1 MFYFFYNLITPL
13 LILPVVLFHLYQKL
27 RGKNP
32 PSLSERLGRIPDP
45 ELRKI
50 AGRPVIWVHAVSVG
64 ETLAAK
70 PLLVALKREYP
81 DHAILVSNSTATGRE
96 VTGRIAGVDLNV
108 CFPFD
113 FSFAV
118 GRALDAVKPQAIII
132 METEVWANFTREAA
146 RRDIPVI
153 LANGRISDRSF
164 GRYLKFS
171 WAFRPALRLFS
182 ALGMQTPSDGERIV
196 AIGAPQERTVTLGNL
211 KCDIPFGAVAEAE
224 KAAIRSRYSIPG
236 NLAVITAGSTR
247 SGEDPFII
255 EAYRRLLAERPDLFL
270 VLVPRHPE
278 RAGEIAALL
287 QRNALPFRRR
297 TELASGTDASF
308 NAGEVLLVD
317 TVGELMNLYSLADIG
332 YVGGSL
338 VPVGGHNLLEPASLG
353 IPSVFG
359 PHMNNF
365 REITALVLQ
374 YGAGIQVATPEE
386 LPRVW
391 AELLA
396 DEGKRRALGLNALRM
411 MQENGGATLRHLKA
425 IGRYL
430 ACGSC

>member
-1 MFYFFYNLITPL
+1 MFYFAYNLITPL

-32 PSLSERLGRIPDP
+32 PSLSERLGEIPES

-50 AGRPVIWVHAVSVG
+50 GSRPVIWVHAVSVG

-70 PLLVALKREYP
+70 PLLSALKTRYP

-96 VTGRIAGVDLNV
+96 VAGRIPGVDLNV

-113 FSFAV
+113 FAFAV
-118 GRALDAVKPQAIII
+118 SRALDAVKPKLIII

-146 RRDIPVI
+146 KRNIPVL

-171 WAFRPALRLFS
+171 WAFRPALQLFS
-182 ALGMQTPSDGERIV
+182 SLCMQSRADGDRIV
-196 AIGAPQERTVTLGNL
+196 AIGAPPERTVALGNL
-211 KCDIPFGAVAEAE
+211 KCDIPFGAVPATE
-224 KAAIRSRYSIPG
+224 KSALRSSYAIPD
-236 NLAVITAGSTR
+236 NLTVITAGSTR
-247 SGEDPFII
+247 SGEDEHIVA
-255 EAYRRLLAERPDLFL
+255 AYRQLLAGQPDLFL
-270 VLVPRHPE
+270 ILVPRHPE
-278 RAGEIAALL
+278 RADEIASLL
-287 QRNALPFRRR
+287 QRNNLSFRRR
-297 TELASGTDASF
+297 TELGSGPATF
-308 NAGEVLLVD
+308 QGGGVLLVD
-317 TVGELMNLYSLADIG
+317 TVGELMKLYSVADLG

-353 IPSVFG
+353 VPSVFG

-374 YGAGIQVATPEE
+374 YRAGIQVATPEE

-391 AELLA
+391 GELLR
-396 DEGKRRALGLNALRM
+396 DHEKRRALGENALKM
-411 MQENGGATLRHLKA
+411 MQENGGATSRHLDVVA
-425 IGRYL
+425 RYL
-430 ACGSC
+430 AAGPC